1 MNKKQKQERR
11 ELIASSI
18 KEKTHA
24 TIAIKL
30 PLETVAKM
38 KSDAKKNGRIFSV
51 YVAETVERGTAL

>member
-1 MNKKQKQERR
+1 MTNKQKQERR